1 MAVTLIGAIMA
12 LIAVAVD
19 FTQAT
24 VADLK
29 YGYCESNIFL
39 EREACCRAA
48 GKENLVG
55 QCEEFRIWVTSREA
69 RFGVYVG
76 WAVLFGVISSSVTM
90 LSKTALPA
98 VSPGLGDRHKHLHNH
113 RMSLPRNESHELL
126 LVKTENEKS
135 LYMSA
140 GSGIPEIKVCHWLIP
155 SVWTTQL
162 TFACPRPFLLV
173 LSSRTISM

>member
-19 FTQAT
+19 FAQAT
-24 VADLK
+24 LADLK
-29 YGYCESNIFL
+29 YGYCRSNIFL
-39 EREACCRAA
+39 ERGVCCRIA
-48 GKENLVG
+48 GKEDSIG
-55 QCEEFRIWVTSREA
+55 QCEEFQLWVTTPWA
-69 RFGVYVG
+69 KFGVYVG

-113 RMSLPRNESHELL
+113 RLSLARTESDELT
-126 LVKTENEKS
+126 LVKTQNKKS

-140 GSGIPEIKVCHWLIP
+140 GSGIPEIKVCYLP
-155 SVWTTQL
+155 
-162 TFACPRPFLLV
+162 
-173 LSSRTISM
+173 